1 MKFNEDQKKILKKLI
16 LSQFDKLF
24 EAYGKRFSQSD
35 VLESLESMSFRHH
48 YYKEKDTKNWICLTI
63 DQADII
69 HFFGR
74 PSKIDS
80 ALNRGTGDTG
90 YWDNVWIQIPKD
102 IAFKALTLGFFTIP
116 EEWLSKV
123 KKRTE
128 LDEKID
134 EVNHVTLKK
143 LYEEFTQVR
152 EELEEIKKEAWR
164 PLKPKM
170 LST

>member
-1 MKFNEDQKKILKKLI
+1 MMKFNEDQKKILRKLI
-16 LSQFDKLF
+16 LSQFNKLF
-24 EAYGKRFSQSD
+24 EAYGERLSQSD
-35 VLESLESMSFRHH
+35 VLESLESMGFRHH
-48 YYKEKDTKNWICLTI
+48 YDKEKDTKNWICLTI
-63 DQADII
+63 DGADII

-80 ALNRGTGDTG
+80 ALNRGTY
-90 YWDNVWIQIPKD
+90 YWDNVGIQIPKD

-116 EEWLSKV
+116 EEWLNKV
-123 KKRTE
+123 KKRAE

-134 EVNHVTLKK
+134 EVHHVTLKK
-143 LYEEFTQVR
+143 LYEEYNQVR
-152 EELEEIKKEAWR
+152 EELEEIKKQAWR